1 MDEWGRATWIYG
13 DRLEAGEALARELQH
28 YAGRPGVVVLALPR
42 GGVPVAAPVAKA
54 LGAPLD
60 VIAVRKLGVPGHE
73 ELAMGAISAC
83 DVRIL
88 NPEVVDGLGIDQET
102 VERVTRAEQR
112 NLATQEERFRAGR
125 PAVPI
130 EGKTVILIDDGLA
143 TGSTMRAAIT
153 AARKQGARRVV
164 VAVPVGAAA
173 TVAALS
179 AVADE
184 VICPSMPYPFRA
196 VGLAYRDF
204 APVSDAEVRSL
215 LAEVAGASPSAGKAD
230 QPSHDQPG

>member
-1 MDEWGRATWIYG
+1 
-13 DRLEAGEALARELQH
+13 
-28 YAGRPGVVVLALPR
+28 
-42 GGVPVAAPVAKA
+42 
-54 LGAPLD
+54 
-60 VIAVRKLGVPGHE
+60 
-73 ELAMGAISAC
+73 
-83 DVRIL
+83 
-88 NPEVVDGLGIDQET
+88 

>member
-1 MDEWGRATWIYG
+1 MDEWGRVTWIYG
-13 DRLEAGEALARELQH
+13 DRHEAGQALAHELQQ
-28 YAGRPGVVVLALPR
+28 YAGRPDVVVLALPR

-54 LGAPLD
+54 LGVPLD

-73 ELAMGAISAC
+73 ELAMGAISAG

-102 VERVTRAEQR
+102 VDQVTRAEQR
-112 NLATQEERFRAGR
+112 SLATQEERFRAGR

-130 EGKTVILIDDGLA
+130 AGKTVILVDDGLA

-173 TVAALS
+173 TVAAL
-179 AVADE
+179 AAIADE
-184 VICPSMPYPFRA
+184 VICPAMPYPFRA

-215 LAEVAGASPSAGKAD
+215 LAEVAADSGAGKT
-230 QPSHDQPG
+230 DQPGRDQPD